1 MTSITASLAAIGD
14 VAVPFAAP
22 TVSALRDVELLD
34 GQRAIAEIRRR
45 LDALAATVAGE
56 IAHRSRRELG
66 HEGLAQ
72 SRGQRSAEGLI
83 SQLTGTSA
91 REARTLVRAAELL
104 PVAPEGA
111 VPAPPQPE
119 WMRVV
124 GDAVARAAISVEA
137 ADIIRTRLAAADRA
151 HRDPAERAR
160 VDEALADAARRLV
173 AEAGAAT
180 LEQLAARA
188 ASSRDDIDAA
198 GVVRREEVL
207 REKRFLRFTPQLD
220 GMTRVAGLLDPE
232 SAAILVPILDS
243 ATSPRRG
250 GPRFVDRQAARRADD
265 LVRDER
271 TTEQLALDVVVDL
284 VRAGARVDD
293 GRLLGDRK
301 PAVRI
306 LVTKADLES
315 AAPTDAVLEPAALR
329 PTSRPGAAYFEGQ
342 VDAVSIATAE
352 RYLCASGAI
361 PILFDDDG
369 GVLNLGR
376 EQRLFSEKQR
386 IALAARDGGCLM
398 CDRPPSWC
406 EAHHIDH
413 WDEHR
418 GRTDIDSGV
427 LLCRFCHLNVH
438 NRGWRIRRDGGGYV
452 LERPDDGGV
461 PRRTPLPSRSPA
473 RARLLATA

>member
-1 MTSITASLAAIGD
+1 MTSITASLAVIGD

-137 ADIIRTRLAAADRA
+137 ADIIRTRLAAADRP

-160 VDEALADAARRLV
+160 VDEALEDAARRLV

-188 ASSRDDIDAA
+188 ARSRDDIDAA

-250 GPRFVDRQAARRADD
+250 GSRRRRAAARRPQARRPHPRHEGRPR
-265 LVRDER
+265 VR
-271 TTEQLALDVVVDL
+271 
-284 VRAGARVDD
+284 GA
-293 GRLLGDRK
+293 
-301 PAVRI
+301 
-306 LVTKADLES
+306 
-315 AAPTDAVLEPAALR
+315 
-329 PTSRPGAAYFEGQ
+329 
-342 VDAVSIATAE
+342 
-352 RYLCASGAI
+352 
-361 PILFDDDG
+361 
-369 GVLNLGR
+369 
-376 EQRLFSEKQR
+376 
-386 IALAARDGGCLM
+386 
-398 CDRPPSWC
+398 
-406 EAHHIDH
+406 H
-413 WDEHR
+413 
-418 GRTDIDSGV
+418 
-427 LLCRFCHLNVH
+427 
-438 NRGWRIRRDGGGYV
+438 
-452 LERPDDGGV
+452 
-461 PRRTPLPSRSPA
+461 
-473 RARLLATA
+473 